1 MIKMMKSGA
10 HDARADN
17 DETDARA
24 DLKNNMR
31 ILKIRTMMSMIG
43 S

>member
-1 MIKMMKSGA
+1 MKSGA

-17 DETDARA
+17 DETDERA
-24 DLKNNMR
+24 DMKNNMR
-31 ILKIRTMMSMIG
+31 LLKIKTMMSMIG